1 MAKRDKKAKKKV
13 VTAPSRAASP
23 SGSAPALFA
32 NKRLVAGGL
41 FALSF
46 LLYVNTLSHDYTL
59 DDAIVIYDNMFVK
72 DGVSGI
78 PGILSKDT
86 FFGFFKEEGKA
97 SLVAGGRY
105 RPLSLV
111 FFALEVQLFGETPLM
126 GHLFN
131 GLFYGLTAVVLYLL
145 LLKLFHSTRN
155 PNRAGFIA
163 LAAALLFA
171 VHPAHTE
178 VVANIKG
185 RDEILALLGSLA
197 ALYFSFRAYR
207 ENKPLL
213 NAVAGLV
220 FFLGLLSKENAI
232 TFLAVGPLAYY
243 FFTKA
248 SPGAIVRQTVPFL
261 VAAAA
266 FLAIRFSVL
275 GFGLSEPTMEM
286 MNNPFVKVEGGQ
298 YLPFTAQER
307 LATVFYT
314 LGKYL
319 QLLVFPDILTHDYYP
334 RHIGVMDFSDW
345 GAWASLVVYIALAI
359 YALRQLPKKDPVSFA
374 ILYYLATLSIVS
386 NLLFPVG
393 THMAER
399 LLFMPSA
406 GYCLLLAILGY
417 RWAKARAPKGKEP
430 ALRQF
435 TPVLATLAIV
445 SLAYAVRTVL
455 RNPAWKDNYTLFTTD
470 IQYSPNSAKLRNA
483 VGGELVTQS
492 LAVQD
497 PNQKRNMLTQ
507 AVGHLQQA
515 LRIHPN
521 YKNAYLLLG
530 NAYNYLQEYEKSIE
544 AYKNALAIDPGY
556 AEAQRN
562 LGITYKD
569 AGQFFGEKQGD
580 LSKAVRYLEQAR
592 EIMPNEYEVLRLLGV
607 AHGIRGDRVEAME
620 YFTLATQADP
630 GNARGW
636 YDLGTAHYNL
646 GNTALGDQYRQKA
659 YELDPSLQVRVEQG
673 GGQ

>member
-1 MAKRDKKAKKKV
+1 MAKRIKKTKKKAAV
-13 VTAPSRAASP
+13 PQT
-23 SGSAPALFA
+23 G
-32 NKRLVAGGL
+32 VAGAPKRFPSWFTNRRWVAWGL

-46 LLYVNTLSHDYTL
+46 FLYANTLTHDYTL
-59 DDAIVIYDNMFVK
+59 DDAIVIYNNMFVE

-78 PGILSKDT
+78 PGILTKDT

-111 FFALEVQLFGETPLM
+111 LFALEVQLFGKTPFV

-131 GLFYGLTAVVLYLL
+131 TLFYGLTTVMLYLL
-145 LLKLFHSTRN
+145 LLRLFR
-155 PNRAGFIA
+155 PGQGQGRAFFIA
-163 LAAALLFA
+163 LAAGLLFA
-171 VHPAHTE
+171 VHPIHTE

-197 ALYFSFRAYR
+197 ALYYSLRAYQ
-207 ENKPLL
+207 ENKPRL
-213 NAVAGLV
+213 NIAVGLV
-220 FFLGLLSKENAI
+220 FFLGLMSKENAI
-232 TFLAVGPLAYY
+232 TFLAVAPLAYY

-248 SPGAIVRQTVPFL
+248 SLGPIVRQAVPFL
-261 VAAAA
+261 AAAVV
-266 FLAIRFSVL
+266 FLVIRFAVL

-286 MNNPFVKVEGGQ
+286 MNNPFVKLEGNQ
-298 YLPFTAQER
+298 YVPFTAGER

-314 LGKYL
+314 LGKYI
-319 QLLVFPDILTHDYYP
+319 QLLLFPYVLTHDYYP
-334 RHIGVMDFSDW
+334 RQIGVMDFGDW
-345 GAWASLVVYIALAI
+345 GAWLSLVVYVALLV
-359 YALRQLPKKDPVSFA
+359 YALRKLPKKDPVSFA
-374 ILYYLATLSIVS
+374 ILYYLVTLSIVS

-399 LLFMPSA
+399 LLFMPSV

-417 RWAKARAPKGKEP
+417 RWAASRAAKGKEP
-430 ALRQF
+430 AWRQF
-435 TPVLATLAIV
+435 RPVLAVLAIV
-445 SLAYAVRTVL
+445 ALAYGVRTVL
-455 RNPAWKDNYTLFTTD
+455 RNPVWKDNYTLFTTD
-470 IQYSPNSAKLRNA
+470 IKYSPNSAKLRNA

-497 PNQKRNMLTQ
+497 PSRKQAMLSQ
-507 AVGHLQQA
+507 AIEHLQQA

-544 AYKNALAIDPGY
+544 AYEKALALDPDY
-556 AEAQRN
+556 ADARRN

-569 AGQFFGEKQGD
+569 AGKFYGEQKGD
-580 LSKAVRYLEQAR
+580 LNRAIRYLEQAR

-630 GNARGW
+630 NNARGW

-646 GNTALGDQYRQKA
+646 GNNSLGDQYRQKA
-659 YELDPSLQVRVEQG
+659 YELEPSLRVQAPTNVEE
-673 GGQ
+673 